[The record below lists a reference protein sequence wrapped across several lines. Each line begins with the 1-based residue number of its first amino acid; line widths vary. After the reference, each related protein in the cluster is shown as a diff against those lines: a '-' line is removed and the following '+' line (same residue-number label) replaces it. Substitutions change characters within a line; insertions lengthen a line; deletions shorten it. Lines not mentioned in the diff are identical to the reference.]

1 MAAVTRDHED
11 YDLEEDD
18 DLSDGDTSG
27 KHREFD
33 AVIGNR
39 AADVIDLDDQD
50 ALMR

>member
-18 DLSDGDTSG
+18 DLSDGNSG
-27 KHREFD
+27 NNRREFE
-33 AVIGNR
+33 AVIGRR